1 MFRLISLHKAN
12 NQNQHNNR
20 IKHQQVSAEQK
31 KSYKNKRKIRIIF
44 NNNNNKALEIER
56 KGNKIKQNINRRTV
70 VNSVCKSIAFVYIY
84 LSFQTISNT
93 GK

>member
-1 MFRLISLHKAN
+1 M
-12 NQNQHNNR
+12 
-20 IKHQQVSAEQK
+20 SAEQK
-31 KSYKNKRKIRIIF
+31 KSYKIRKIRIIF

>member
-1 MFRLISLHKAN
+1 LLLFLILFFTIFNVKKIKAFYVAV
-12 NQNQHNNR
+12 
-20 IKHQQVSAEQK
+20 ICIFIDI
-31 KSYKNKRKIRIIF
+31 KIRIIF